1 MDFSYITENF
11 SDIEEN
17 YNTTEENAD
26 IEENYNATEENAD
39 IEENYNATKKNTDIK
54 ENYNATEENADIEEN
69 YNATEG
75 DSSIAEESKTKESKS
90 EETIYSEC
98 ENHLGKRRYPAG
110 ASKLEKAVIRK
121 RAKNFQIVDGILHYK
136 GKDGL
141 RQVVTDA
148 KTKEK
153 ILEACHDDPVGGCH
167 FGRDKT
173 TAKVTTRY
181 YWKGIIQDVDTW
193 VSITVV

>member
-1 MDFSYITENF
+1 MDFSYIAENF
-11 SDIEEN
+11 SDI
-17 YNTTEENAD
+17 
-26 IEENYNATEENAD
+26 EENAD
-39 IEENYNATKKNTDIK
+39 IEENYNATKKNTDIE

-75 DSSIAEESKTKESKS
+75 DSSIAEEPKTKESKS
-90 EETIYSEC
+90 EETIYIEC
-98 ENHLGKRRYPAG
+98 ENYLGKRRYPAG

-153 ILEACHDDPVGGCH
+153 DLRGL
-167 FGRDKT
+167 
-173 TAKVTTRY
+173 
-181 YWKGIIQDVDTW
+181 
-193 VSITVV
+193 S